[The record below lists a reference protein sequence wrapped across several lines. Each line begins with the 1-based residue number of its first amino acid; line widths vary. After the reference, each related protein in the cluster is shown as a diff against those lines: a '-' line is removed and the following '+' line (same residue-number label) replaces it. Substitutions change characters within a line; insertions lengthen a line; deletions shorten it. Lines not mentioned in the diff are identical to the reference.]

1 MRLPKI
7 AVFHNRD
14 ELRQANTEVTR
25 APHADSIIAKFS
37 ARSTSAGD
45 VTPQNLGN

>member
-14 ELRQANTEVTR
+14 EPRQAITDVTR
-25 APHADSIIAKFS
+25 APQADSIIAKFS
-37 ARSTSAGD
+37 ARSTKRAMSRL
-45 VTPQNLGN
+45 QNLGN